1 MSRINPVPSIEEA
14 ITAATGRPFK
24 PTSSR
29 RIGGGDINEAI
40 CLEGDGQR
48 VFVKRNLAD
57 RLPMFAAE
65 VDGLNALG
73 DTGCIRVPRAI
84 AHGVDTDG
92 AWLALEFIEMRGSPS
107 AAGAR
112 FGEQLAALHAI
123 PGAHFG
129 WPRDNFIGTTPQ
141 PNLLADEW
149 ISFLREQRL
158 GFQLRLAA
166 NNGAPHTLI
175 HRGEQL
181 LEVLP
186 QFFTTYHP
194 FPSLLH
200 GDLWGGNWG
209 VDETGMPVLFDP
221 AVYRG
226 DREADIAMSEL
237 FGGFGADFY
246 AAYRAALP
254 LDPGYGTRRT
264 LYNLYHLLN
273 HFNLF
278 GGGYASQ
285 ALHGID
291 SLLAELR

>member
-1 MSRINPVPSIEEA
+1 MARDWEQLEQAVS
-14 ITAATGRPFK
+14 AALGTPFRVA
-24 PTSSR
+24 SSR
-29 RIGGGDINEAI
+29 PVGGGCINDAQ
-40 CLEGDGQR
+40 CLEGGGQR
-48 VFVKRNLAD
+48 IFVKRNRAE

-73 DTGCIRVPRAI
+73 DTGCIRVPRPL
-84 AHGVDTDG
+84 AHGVDADG
-92 AWLALEFIEMRGSPS
+92 AWLALEFIEMFGSMS

-112 FGEQLAALHAI
+112 FGEQLAILHAVR
-123 PGAHFG
+123 GARFG

-141 PNLLADEW
+141 PNALADDW
-149 ISFLREQRL
+149 LPFLREQRL
-158 GFQLRLAA
+158 GYQLQLAA
-166 NNGAPHTLI
+166 NNGAPHTLT

-181 LEVLP
+181 LEALP
-186 QFFTTYHP
+186 HFFASYQP

-209 VDETGMPVLFDP
+209 VDETGAPVLFDP

-254 LDPGYGTRRT
+254 LDPGYSTRRE

-278 GGGYASQ
+278 GGGYANQ
-285 ALHGID
+285 ALHSID
-291 SLLAELR
+291 ALLADVR